1 MEMNRLLYENSVSY
15 QGHLIIPFV
24 FGMADGQAIYSYTLL
39 SELGYK
45 GKFHKFQNPA
55 GIYSDSIE
63 TILEVAKE
71 HLDNNSDVT
80 SQMDAFKSRYT
91 YQNNLIIVYQLA
103 DKYFYDHYKPDSL
116 NNVAAPKIFATESDC
131 IHWIKQGLDRSK
143 ASSGF
148 EV

>member
-1 MEMNRLLYENSVSY
+1 MNRLLYENSVSY
-15 QGHLIIPFV
+15 QGHLIIPFI
-24 FGMADGQAIYSYTLL
+24 FGVADGLGIYSYTLL

-45 GKFHKFQNPA
+45 GQFHKFQNPA

-63 TILEVAKE
+63 SIIDVAKE
-71 HLDNNSDVT
+71 HLETNSDVK
-80 SQMDAFKSRYT
+80 SNIDIFKFRYT
-91 YQNNLIIVYQLA
+91 YQDNLIIVYQLA

-116 NNVAAPKIFATESDC
+116 NNVAAPKIFATESEC

-148 EV
+148 EI